1 MISIIIPLY
10 NEAENVMMYEQR
22 LFPVAEEIAQ
32 KFKEPCEFVLVD
44 DGSKDSTLI
53 RLNELQQKRNSVTVV
68 AHGINKGM
76 GAAIKTGIANSHGN
90 LIITM
95 DSDLTYKPEDIEKL
109 LSSFRDSS
117 ADCISGSPYLEHG
130 LTDELSAPHRLIMS
144 KTVNQL
150 YKILLGRNISCVSGI
165 FRLYKKEVLEHM
177 TIESNNFEINAEI
190 ISKLILGGKT
200 VKEVAVELHKREFG
214 ESKINV
220 NKEIKNNIRMLY
232 KIFKTRYLKR
242 EWQ

>member
-32 KFKEPCEFVLVD
+32 KFKESCEFVLVD
-44 DGSKDSTLI
+44 DGSKDTTLI
-53 RLNELQQKRNSVTVV
+53 RLNELQQKRSSVAVV

-109 LSSFRDSS
+109 LLSYKDSN
-117 ADCISGSPYLEHG
+117 ADCISGSPYLEQG
-130 LTDELSAPHRLIMS
+130 FTDDLSAPHRLFMS
-144 KTVNQL
+144 KAVNQL
-150 YKILLGRNISCVSGI
+150 YKLLLGRNISCVSAI
-165 FRLYKKEVLEHM
+165 FRLYKREVFEHM

-200 VKEVAVELHKREFG
+200 VTEVAVELHKREFG

-220 NKEIKNNIRMLY
+220 NKEIKNNLQMLY

-242 EWQ
+242 VWR